1 MPPRPRPGY
10 LAARPEAV
18 HDTSLTSPFAHV
30 ALRMEEVLAD
40 LVRNHGRLRGATVV
54 DFGCGEAPYRG
65 LFIEADYLRADLPG
79 NDAADLEIDDEGRIP
94 VESGSVDLVFSSQVL
109 EHVEDP
115 VGYLTE
121 CHRMLRPGGSLV
133 LSTHG
138 MMYLHRDPTDYW
150 RWTCD
155 GLDKIV
161 SDAGFDVEE
170 LRGVLGLAGAALQL
184 LQSGLGR
191 TTPRPLRP
199 ALVVVFQLMIKM
211 ADRFTSE
218 ESRRENGLVLG
229 IRATKPLR
237 P

>member
-1 MPPRPRPGY
+1 MSPSPHPAY
-10 LAARPEAV
+10 HAARPEAV
-18 HDTSLTSPFAHV
+18 HDTALTSPFAHV
-30 ALRMEEVLAD
+30 ALRMEEVLSD
-40 LVRNHGRLRGATVV
+40 LVRAHGPLRGGTVV
-54 DFGCGEAPYRG
+54 DFGCAEAPYRG
-65 LFIEADYLRADLPG
+65 FFTEADYVTADLPG
-79 NDAADLEIDDEGRIP
+79 NDSADVEIDDGRVPI
-94 VESGSVDLVFSSQVL
+94 ESGTVDLVFSSQVL
-109 EHVEDP
+109 EHVENP
-115 VGYLTE
+115 AGYLAE

-161 SDAGFDVEE
+161 TDAGFEVAE

-184 LQSGLGR
+184 LQSGLGLR
-191 TTPRPLRP
+191 TPRRLRP
-199 ALVVVFQLMIKM
+199 TLVVLFQVLIKL